1 MIIRILGEGQFQIAD
16 EHYDRLN
23 ELDAAVE
30 KAIESKD
37 EDAFGPAFVALLDAV
52 HQHGETLPDEEL
64 VESTLVLPP
73 SDASLDD
80 VAQLLGDDGLIP
92 G

>member
-37 EDAFGPAFVALLDAV
+37 EDAFGPAFVALLDADPER
-52 HQHGETLPDEEL
+52 HGEE
-64 VESTLVLPP
+64 VGN
-73 SDASLDD
+73 A
-80 VAQLLGDDGLIP
+80 DGHGRGPLCVTRVGIS
-92 G
+92 